1 MEFGPERIVVG
12 VDAKNGMVAVEG
24 WEQTSNRTA
33 VELCLKMK
41 EYGVRHIVYT
51 DISRDGMLNGPNV
64 EVTKILLKKT
74 GLDVIASGGVS
85 SIEDLNRLY
94 EEGIPGAV
102 IGKAIYEGKIVL
114 KDAVER
120 FDQ

>member
-1 MEFGPERIVVG
+1 M
-12 VDAKNGMVAVEG
+12 
-24 WEQTSNRTA
+24 
-33 VELCLKMK
+33 
-41 EYGVRHIVYT
+41 
-51 DISRDGMLNGPNV
+51 
-64 EVTKILLKKT
+64 
-74 GLDVIASGGVS
+74 
-85 SIEDLNRLY
+85 EDLNRLY